1 MGRHNKMDKKKY
13 LIAVRVEGKAKV
25 FEFESKIE
33 RGLYLIT
40 ILNMDDEV
48 QYALSETVE
57 A

>member
-1 MGRHNKMDKKKY
+1 MDKKKY